1 MQLVEDELKIDF
13 DMSSSD
19 LFEKA
24 KAVFPA
30 VDKLTIRQFH
40 ARYPLQIKR
49 RIAMEGTGAGKKSSG
64 GKKSA
69 TARAG
74 GRKAAA
80 KKAPAKAAKKAPAKA
95 AKKATSKAAKKA
107 TKKAATKR
115 AATKKAATKR
125 TRSAAVSAPTEG
137 RDQVRQVLLQFAG
150 DLSAA
155 DERKDVVKV
164 LAGIDGYV
172 NDVMRAVS

>member
-1 MQLVEDELKIDF
+1 MVSTDEKVMQLVEDELKIDS

-49 RIAMEGTGAGKKSSG
+49 RIAMEGTGGKKSPG
-64 GKKSA
+64 GKKGA
-69 TARAG
+69 TKRAG

-80 KKAPAKAAKKAPAKA
+80 KKAPAKAAKKA
-95 AKKATSKAAKKA
+95 TGKAAKKA
-107 TKKAATKR
+107 TKKTATKK
-115 AATKKAATKR
+115 AATKKAATRR